1 MVIVKSCLLKN
12 FNLRPRP
19 DLICAYYYMLIYNV
33 LVLWKKN
40 YCGFWPVSKPLESTV
55 IFEGVYCCLL
65 INSVL

>member
-33 LVLWKKN
+33 LVLWKKILLWILA
-40 YCGFWPVSKPLESTV
+40 GFKALGIHSY
-55 IFEGVYCCLL
+55 F
-65 INSVL
+65 